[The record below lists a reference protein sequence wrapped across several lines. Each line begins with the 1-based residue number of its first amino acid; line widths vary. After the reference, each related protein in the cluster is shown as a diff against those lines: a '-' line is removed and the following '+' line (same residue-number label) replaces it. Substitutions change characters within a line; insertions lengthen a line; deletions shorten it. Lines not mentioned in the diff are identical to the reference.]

1 LYDELIEIA
10 MSDVSS
16 VNDPTNQSRR
26 QWKSF
31 QKMGIGMM
39 QV

>member
-1 LYDELIEIA
+1 MFQVLMILQ
-10 MSDVSS
+10 
-16 VNDPTNQSRR
+16 VNLESNE
-26 QWKSF
+26 KVF

>member
-1 LYDELIEIA
+1 MFQVLMILQ
-10 MSDVSS
+10 
-16 VNDPTNQSRR
+16 VNLEDNG
-26 QWKSF
+26 KVF